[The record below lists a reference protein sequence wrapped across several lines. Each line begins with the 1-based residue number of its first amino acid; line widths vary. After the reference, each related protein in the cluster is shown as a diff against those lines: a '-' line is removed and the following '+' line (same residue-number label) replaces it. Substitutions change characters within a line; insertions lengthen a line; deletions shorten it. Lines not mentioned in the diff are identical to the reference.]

1 MRDVLKDSKQM
12 TGDICVVITVR
23 LDVTLGPSAGNK
35 RVTSGG
41 SYALFR
47 SLSPPRAGT
56 APQSPMPQA

>member
-35 RVTSGG
+35 RVT
-41 SYALFR
+41 YALFR

-56 APQSPMPQA
+56 APRSPMPQA